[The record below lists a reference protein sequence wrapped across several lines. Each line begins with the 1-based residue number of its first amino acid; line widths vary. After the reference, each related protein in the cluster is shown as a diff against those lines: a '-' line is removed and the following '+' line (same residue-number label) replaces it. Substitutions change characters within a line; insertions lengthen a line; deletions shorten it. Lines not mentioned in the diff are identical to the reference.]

1 METLYDK
8 EDLRASWEDMPFNQ
22 VFKAE
27 KVANQKIELESLKIA
42 QELGIDAKLI
52 TNKLNEIYGN

>member
-1 METLYDK
+1 
-8 EDLRASWEDMPFNQ
+8 MPFNQ

-27 KVANQKIELESLKIA
+27 KVANQKIELENLKIA
-42 QELGIDAKLI
+42 QELGLDAKLI